1 MCGGSRVAAM
11 YSKSASEGSSICGV
25 ERCGVVSPS
34 HWYKR
39 KFVLLSSHEALGEA
53 VVVLQDRPIARPP
66 VPGFLWDPPHS
77 TSVHPPCPVMRPGVR
92 GLIICTDPGLSP
104 RGGCLGTVALD
115 PIDTVRGR
123 RRGEENRPWLQ
134 SVGPPRQVDECP
146 GLHDL
151 CHPNQWSQA
160 TMSYSLHVRNTLLL
174 ATATTAPPGQPTSP
188 TVRPEPELASLP
200 PSTNTGGLSLTAPCR
215 SPATTSLGLLT
226 LSTDCTDSTQHTL
239 PDPTKTW
246 HRSPRHTIALHFWLL
261 TAGCR
266 STNAFDGCKT
276 EPQWQE
282 ENNSIVKIG
291 LLLLQLIVHQSR
303 AIRCHS

>member
-1 MCGGSRVAAM
+1 MNMCGGSRVAAM

-39 KFVLLSSHEALGEA
+39 KFVLLSSHEALG
-53 VVVLQDRPIARPP
+53 
-66 VPGFLWDPPHS
+66 GGGDPQPD
-77 TSVHPPCPVMRPGVR
+77 PCPLVSFGIPHTQLCPPPRPVTRQGVR

-151 CHPNQWSQA
+151 CHPSQWSQA
-160 TMSYSLHVRNTLLL
+160 TMSYSLLVRKPSC
-174 ATATTAPPGQPTSP
+174 PPPPPPPPPSQPTSP
-188 TVRPEPELASLP
+188 TVPPEPELAGLLH
-200 PSTNTGGLSLTAPCR
+200 STNTGGLSLTAPHR
-215 SPATTSLGLLT
+215 APGTTSLA
-226 LSTDCTDSTQHTL
+226 LSTLGPDCVYSTRQHTL
-239 PDPTKTW
+239 KSPTTSW
-246 HRSPRHTIALHFWLL
+246 QRSSRH
-261 TAGCR
+261 
-266 STNAFDGCKT
+266 
-276 EPQWQE
+276 
-282 ENNSIVKIG
+282 SI
-291 LLLLQLIVHQSR
+291 
-303 AIRCHS
+303 

>member
-39 KFVLLSSHEALGEA
+39 KFVLLSSHEALGEVAA
-53 VVVLQDRPIARPP
+53 VLRGREERGQGRIF
-66 VPGFLWDPPHS
+66 GI
-77 TSVHPPCPVMRPGVR
+77 TRPGVR
-92 GLIICTDPGLSP
+92 GLIICTDPALSP
-104 RGGCLGTVALD
+104 QGGCLGTVALD

-174 ATATTAPPGQPTSP
+174 ATTTTNTPLPRQPTSS
-188 TVRPEPELASLP
+188 TVPPEPELASLP
-200 PSTNTGGLSLTAPCR
+200 PSTNTGGLSLTAPR
-215 SPATTSLGLLT
+215 RTSATTSLALST
-226 LSTDCTDSTQHTL
+226 RSTDCADSTQQHTRRSDHNLAQVTSAYHFIPLIPLLAAYGRL
-239 PDPTKTW
+239 PQ
-246 HRSPRHTIALHFWLL
+246 HQCMYCHL
-261 TAGCR
+261 TG
-266 STNAFDGCKT
+266 T
-276 EPQWQE
+276 E
-282 ENNSIVKIG
+282 KIY
-291 LLLLQLIVHQSR
+291 
-303 AIRCHS
+303 